1 MKKTARV
8 FANFEDADEADSR
21 YDAAMTS
28 EERLSI
34 LTELRDR
41 RHPDAAEQRLAR
53 VSRVVEIERS

>member
-28 EERLSI
+28 EERLSTLI
-34 LTELRDR
+34 ELHDR
-41 RHPDAAEQRLAR
+41 RHPDTRNKAQREFR
-53 VSRVVEIERS
+53 GC